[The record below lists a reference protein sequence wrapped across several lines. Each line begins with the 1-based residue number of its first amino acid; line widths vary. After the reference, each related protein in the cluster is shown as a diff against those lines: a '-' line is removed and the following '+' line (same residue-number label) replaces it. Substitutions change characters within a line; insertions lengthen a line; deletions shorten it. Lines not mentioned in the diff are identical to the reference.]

1 MIIKMPLSGLSP
13 IKNSLNLISV
23 LFVGIFIVFNSGDG
37 GISVTS
43 PGLYIAAGMLVL
55 LSIQLILRCGSSF
68 RRASLVDILIALS
81 ILIFSGAQAYLNNE
95 DVITVVGRNGF
106 LFTTLFLSRFIH
118 EGNAR
123 KIFTL
128 LFYLFIF
135 EVVLRFATGLA
146 SFGGLYDLKRSFFFP
161 DTNFVGVVLA
171 PMIAYICVV
180 RSNLTI
186 PGLMLILLTAS
197 RTAYIGLL
205 SCIFAL
211 RFPRIAL
218 VVLILSIVVLFA
230 FRGPIFSFLYSLDGS
245 LATKIDIFNN
255 SIAVLSDPYRIIV
268 GYGKTGILEY
278 AFDESGRQLHVGHT
292 LPGNISQYGL
302 ILPMA
307 VTFYSLRFVP
317 RKFKIAIFVY
327 LMATGLSGLFPYAYI
342 GFMVILFKSAFLAI
356 KCNASLSSDCNP
368 PEKPRQL

>member
-13 IKNSLNLISV
+13 IKSSLNLVSV
-23 LFVGIFIVFNSGDG
+23 LFVGIFIVFNSGNG
-37 GISVTS
+37 GISATS
-43 PGLYIAAGMLVL
+43 PGLYVSVVTLVL
-55 LSIQLILRCGSSF
+55 LSVTFILRDGSSF
-68 RRASLVDILIALS
+68 RIASLADILCAVS
-81 ILIFSGAQAYLNNE
+81 ILVFSGTQAYVNNE
-95 DVITVVGRNGF
+95 DIITVVGRNGF

-123 KIFTL
+123 SIFTL
-128 LFYLFIF
+128 LFYLFVV
-135 EVVLRFATGLA
+135 EVILRFATGLA
-146 SFGGLYDLKRSFFFP
+146 SFGGLYDLKRSVFFP

-171 PMIAYICVV
+171 PMIAYICVA
-180 RSNLTI
+180 RSKLAI
-186 PGLMLILLTAS
+186 PGLTLILLTAS

-218 VVLILSIVVLFA
+218 VILILSIVLLFA
-230 FRGPIFSFLYSLDGS
+230 FRAPIFSFLYSLDGS

-302 ILPMA
+302 VLPMA

-317 RKFKIAIFVY
+317 RNFKIPIFVY

-342 GFMVILFKSAFLAI
+342 GFMIILFKSAFFALNR
-356 KCNASLSSDCNP
+356 NASSTSGS
-368 PEKPRQL
+368 